1 MLNVLTQPSGSGPR
15 DKSVAGELA
24 VAPQE
29 HLPVFDESNPSRPV
43 PKPPLDI
50 AAQVIAGAH
59 ERQLG
64 PRDIV
69 RADARLDLPGQ
80 RTALAAQ
87 RLVLSIIEQVRLI
100 RVVPAHE
107 ASERHRGQGR
117 VGALP

>member
-29 HLPVFDESNPSRPV
+29 HLPVFDESNQSRPV

-80 RTALAAQ
+80 RKAHAAPP
-87 RLVLSIIEQVRLI
+87 LVMCTI
-100 RVVPAHE
+100 A
-107 ASERHRGQGR
+107 QGR
-117 VGALP
+117 PNR